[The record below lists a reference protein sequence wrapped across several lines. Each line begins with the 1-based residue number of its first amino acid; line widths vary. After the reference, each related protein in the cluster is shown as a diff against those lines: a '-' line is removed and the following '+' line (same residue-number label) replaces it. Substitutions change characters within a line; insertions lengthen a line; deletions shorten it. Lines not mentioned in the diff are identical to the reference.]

1 MNCTY
6 HKNLTMKSLLITAAI
21 VGAAAAALIIYMSD
35 STTGASLKGSDNV
48 EGAAEDAYD
57 TMNAHLG
64 NLEKETE
71 RAFNK
76 VF

>member
-1 MNCTY
+1 
-6 HKNLTMKSLLITAAI
+6 MKSLLITAAI

-35 STTGASLKGSDNV
+35 TNTGASIKGSDNV

-71 RAFNK
+71 KAFDNA
-76 VF
+76 FG